1 MKNKYIT
8 DELITQRMADKGW
21 IEGCD
26 DEHARNQV
34 LAYYDCEITDQW
46 QNPDFSIYEEST
58 ADGYSVWIA
67 AADTER
73 VNVNED
79 IYYYDGELCDVL
91 YETIPDYNRIYCD
104 CEDFIEDAITRH
116 YETLLHKMED
126 DVMDELLD
134 EGYNHKIVNPI
145 NALQYIEMISQ
156 DYQFNKDDE
165 HYCGF
170 INIDPSDDYKYL
182 AYAARIIKDK
192 SRYEIVA
199 NHYGLTISRAVQ
211 NEIIFNEY
219 KEDHLQKLTDQAQDL
234 GLGYN

>member
-8 DELITQRMADKGW
+8 DELITQRMTDKGW

-34 LAYYDCEITDQW
+34 LAHYDCEITDQW

-58 ADGYSVWIA
+58 SDGYSVWIA
-67 AADTER
+67 SANT
-73 VNVNED
+73 NNISINED
-79 IYYYDGELCDVL
+79 VYYYDSDLSDVL
-91 YETIPDYNRIYCD
+91 YEAIPDYNRIYCD
-104 CEDFIEDAITRH
+104 CEDIIEDAITRH
-116 YETLLHKMED
+116 YENLLCRIED
-126 DVMDELLD
+126 EIIDELLD

-145 NALQYIEMISQ
+145 NTLQYIEMISQ

-182 AYAARIIKDK
+182 AYAAIIIKDRN
-192 SRYEIVA
+192 RYEIIA

-211 NEIIFNEY
+211 NEIIFN
-219 KEDHLQKLTDQAQDL
+219 KLK
-234 GLGYN
+234 NEN

>member
-8 DELITQRMADKGW
+8 DELITQRMTDKGW

-34 LAYYDCEITDQW
+34 LAHYDCEITDQW

-58 ADGYSVWIA
+58 SDGYSVWIA
-67 AADTER
+67 SANT
-73 VNVNED
+73 NNISINED
-79 IYYYDGELCDVL
+79 VYYYDSDLSDVL
-91 YETIPDYNRIYCD
+91 YEAIPDYNRIYCD
-104 CEDFIEDAITRH
+104 CEDIIEDAITRH
-116 YETLLHKMED
+116 YENLLCRIED
-126 DVMDELLD
+126 EIIDELLD

-182 AYAARIIKDK
+182 AYAAIIIKDRN
-192 SRYEIVA
+192 RYEIIA

-211 NEIIFNEY
+211 NEIIFN
-219 KEDHLQKLTDQAQDL
+219 KLK
-234 GLGYN
+234 NEN